1 MFRFTAPAR
10 PKTRL
15 PGPGLGRL
23 GLPVLRWSRVLA
35 GSGHLVA
42 WSLAGVTLFT
52 CYLNVASSGAVT
64 SDGASNA
71 LQAWDMLHGNPMLRG
86 WQLSDVSFYPTELP
100 QYMLIEHVLGLTPQ
114 VVHVASAMTY
124 TLLVLLAAQLARGA
138 AGSRE
143 AITRCLIAAGIMA
156 APQAGNG
163 VYVLLGSPDHVGS
176 TVPVLAVF
184 LLLDRARR
192 RWYVALAA
200 GALLCVAL
208 VGDGIVMYT
217 GVLPVLAVCA
227 ARVYEIRARAGQR
240 WRDVRFEVALAGSAL
255 GSVWL
260 AGFALR
266 AIRGAGGFFVWP
278 VPATLA
284 EPADVPHY
292 LFVAGRGLLLL
303 FGANFF
309 GHNAGFVAGLAA
321 IHLTGLG
328 LAGCAVYVAIRR
340 LRTAD
345 LAVRLLACGIVIT
358 GAAFVLGTRAD
369 DLLSVRDLAAVLPF
383 GAALAGRLLAGPL
396 ARARLL
402 PAMAV
407 VLAAYLASLGR
418 VVTLPAAPPQSAGL
432 AAWLGAH
439 HLDYGLAGYWNAN
452 VTTLGTGGR
461 IVLRSVLA
469 DGHQITGD
477 YWEVRSDWYDPGLHD
492 ANFIVLV
499 PGPPGFK
506 RYPTVV
512 SVRATFGQP
521 LRIYYVG
528 NYTIIIYDKN
538 LLSDLVPGAPRPPR
552 RPPGQPRPQPLPAPG
567 G

>member
-1 MFRFTAPAR
+1 MFRFTAPAL
-10 PKTRL
+10 PKIT
-15 PGPGLGRL
+15 PPRL
-23 GLPVLRWSRVLA
+23 GLPGLRWSRVLA
-35 GSGHLVA
+35 GSGHLVI

-52 CYLNVASSGAVT
+52 CYLHVASSGAVT

-71 LQAWDMLHGNPMLRG
+71 LQAWDLLHGNPMLRG
-86 WQLSDVSFYPTELP
+86 WKLSDVSFYTTELP
-100 QYMLIEHVLGLTPQ
+100 QYLLIERLTGLGPQ

-124 TLLVLLAAQLARGA
+124 TLLVLLAAQLARGRVS
-138 AGSRE
+138 GRE
-143 AITRCLIAAGIMA
+143 AIARCLIAAGIMA
-156 APQAGNG
+156 APQVGNG

-176 TVPVLAVF
+176 TVPVLVVF
-184 LLLDRARR
+184 LLLDRARP

-208 VGDGIVMYT
+208 AGDGIVMYT

-227 ARVYEIRARAGQR
+227 ARVYQARVRAGQG
-240 WRDVRFEVALAGSAL
+240 WRDLRFELVLAGSAL
-255 GSVWL
+255 GAVWL
-260 AGFALR
+260 AGFTLR

-284 EPADVPHY
+284 EPAEVPHY
-292 LFVAGRGLLLL
+292 VFIACRGLLLL

-309 GHNAGFVAGLAA
+309 GHNAGLVAGLAA

-328 LAGCAVYVAIRR
+328 LAAVAVYLAIRHF
-340 LRTAD
+340 RTAD
-345 LAVRLLACGIVIT
+345 LAVQLLACGTVVT
-358 GAAFVLGTRAD
+358 GVAFLLGTRAG
-369 DLLSVRDLAAVLPF
+369 DLLSVRDLTAVLPY
-383 GAALAGRLLAGPL
+383 GAALAGRLLAGRL

-402 PAMAV
+402 PAMGI

-452 VTTLGTGGR
+452 VTTLDTSGR
-461 IVLRSVLA
+461 IAARSVLA

-477 YWEVRSDWYDPGLHD
+477 YWEVRSDWYDPALHD

-506 RYPTVV
+506 RYPTVA

-538 LLSDLVPGAPRPPR
+538 LLSDLVPGAPRPLR
-552 RPPGQPRPQPLPAPG
+552 RPPSVPLPQPLPAPG